1 MKVKFNI
8 KPIPNLLSQLTN
20 KLSTSSR
27 NDDDIITNKNKNSF
41 ENQNQELY
49 TNSNTNT
56 LFEFNIQTIN
66 NFQNLTIASL
76 KYSFSQTKKI
86 NPDSIIF
93 YTLNKE
99 NLYNEISDSI
109 LLSNIIN
116 KGIDYIYEIYYKINL
131 EMIKII
137 INFYQMNIDKIY
149 IKLSSICSIEMLK
162 IIINEKLN
170 NELELN
176 SLKIYGLYI
185 IDINS
190 REKKIMNQSKE
201 LNNNITLKK
210 IINFYYQ
217 NPNSQYIIY
226 FLLSRNKNNKLQM
239 GLNFKFNYLKNISK
253 IKFNNQ
259 APSYCECSDGINLFA
274 YCRKE
279 NCILNNNLFIKIL
292 GYGIFNIIK
301 EIDKVN
307 CPFCKNKSEVKNI
320 GLINSKWY
328 YKGNINCNKQN
339 SFEGD
344 GITIDDQ
351 LYILKEAKINS
362 ILLKLIID
370 VKPYFVK
377 KNFSDNNLNY
387 DLDDIG
393 FCDESYKEN
402 NFEEKKFNFCK
413 NINDNNIKYYETEN
427 EIKSM
432 DIEIDKEDKIICH
445 ECKINYNNLCFIF

>member
-1 MKVKFNI
+1 MKVKFFF
-8 KPIPNLLSQLTN
+8 NLISNFKLQNSN
-20 KLSTSSR
+20 KISTSSR
-27 NDDDIITNKNKNSF
+27 NKEELKKNNKFTFKKNNIINPNISNEIF
-41 ENQNQELY
+41 EYNLH
-49 TNSNTNT
+49 SID
-56 LFEFNIQTIN
+56 LLA
-66 NFQNLTIASL
+66 NLTIASL
-76 KYSFSQTKKI
+76 KYSFSISKKI
-86 NPDSIIF
+86 NPDSIQI
-93 YTLNKE
+93 YKINNRD
-99 NLYNEISDSI
+99 NLYEELIDSMK
-109 LLSNIIN
+109 LSNLIN
-116 KGIDYIYEIYYKINL
+116 KGIDCIYELYYTICKDVTKITVD
-131 EMIKII
+131 
-137 INFYQMNIDKIY
+137 FYQMNIDKIF

-170 NELELN
+170 NTLEIN

-190 REKKIMNQSKE
+190 KEKKIMNQSKE
-201 LNNNITLKK
+201 INNNITLKK
-210 IINFYYQ
+210 IINFYYE
-217 NPNSQYIIY
+217 NPNSQYMIY

-253 IKFNNQ
+253 INFNNQ

-279 NCILNNNLFIKIL
+279 NCILNNNLFIKVL
-292 GYGIFNIIK
+292 GYGIFNIMK
-301 EIDKVN
+301 EIEKVN
-307 CPFCKNKSEVKNI
+307 CPFCNNKSEVKNI
-320 GLINSKWY
+320 GLINSKWF
-328 YKGNINCNKQN
+328 YKGNINSNKQN

-344 GITIDDQ
+344 GITIDNQ

-377 KNFSDNNLNY
+377 RNNSNINLNR

-393 FCDESYKEN
+393 FYDESYKEN
-402 NFEEKKFNFCK
+402 HFEEKKFSFYKNF
-413 NINDNNIKYYETEN
+413 NDNIKYYETEN

-445 ECKINYNNLCFIF
+445 ECKINSDNLCFIF